1 MKNTLVI
8 FLIFIAFKS
17 GAQNLYWPRD
27 VKKAYKNKTRSND
40 GYPGIKYWQNTA
52 RYNITLTAMPPERNI
67 KGSEQISYI
76 NNSPDTLKYLV
87 FKFIQNIH
95 KPGAPR
101 LGSAAADYLTDGV
114 HVDSFSVNGE
124 SKKWK
129 SKEYSPTVQYAGLSK
144 PLPPHDSIQ
153 LSFDWHFQI
162 SLQSGREGMIDSTT
176 YYLAYFY
183 PRVAVYDDY
192 NGWDD
197 LDHNDALEFYNDFND
212 YVLNVK
218 VPKNYIVWATGNL
231 QNANDVLEPT
241 YVQRLNESMKADKK
255 IEIATAADLAKK
267 NITKQNDV
275 NTWTFAYNDIS
286 DVALGLSDHFVWDA
300 SSVIVD
306 EKTRRR
312 VSIQAAYND
321 TAKDFHHVVEFGQ
334 SALSYLS
341 TKWPGVAYPFPKM
354 TVFQGYA
361 GMEYPM
367 MANDETYSD
376 NNFARFVAEHE
387 ISHTW
392 FPFYMGINE
401 TRYGFM
407 DEGWAA
413 TFELLYNR
421 SVMSKDSADDFYKQ
435 FRINGWIQ
443 DENADED
450 LPIITP
456 GENLSGRGLGNNE
469 YGKPS
474 LAYLSLKDLLGDEMF
489 RKCLHGF
496 IDRWHGK
503 HPIPW
508 DFFYTVNNISG
519 QNLNW
524 FWNAWFFSNSYI
536 DLAIDNIHK
545 DGDSYQLAISNIGGF
560 PVPIDVQLNFND
572 GSTQTFHK
580 SPAVWESNQ
589 KQVTVTVSSK
599 KSLQSAKLVTDIYM
613 DADESNNSLDIK
625 SDER

>member
-1 MKNTLVI
+1 MKNILIV
-8 FLIFIAFKS
+8 LIFISYTFYAN
-17 GAQNLYWPRD
+17 AQTLYWPRD
-27 VKKAYKNKTRSND
+27 VKQAYKNQTRSND
-40 GYPGIKYWQNTA
+40 GYPGKKYWQNTA
-52 RYNITLTAMPPERNI
+52 RYNITVSAMPPDRNI

-76 NNSPDTLKYLV
+76 NNSPDTLYGLIL
-87 FKFIQNIH
+87 KFIQNIH

-101 LGSAAADYLTDGV
+101 LGTAVDDYLTDGV
-114 HVDSFSVNGE
+114 HVDAFSINGE
-124 SKKWK
+124 SKKWNNN
-129 SKEYSPTVQYAGLSK
+129 EYSPTVQGVRLSG
-144 PLPPHDSIQ
+144 PLLPHDSVQ

-162 SLQSGREGMIDSTT
+162 SLKSGREGMIDSTT

-192 NGWDD
+192 NAWDD

-231 QNANDVLEPT
+231 QNANEVLLPA
-241 YVQRLNESMKADKK
+241 YAQRLDESMKTDRK
-255 IEIATAADLAKK
+255 IEIVSSADLASK
-267 NITKQNDV
+267 NITRQNEV
-275 NTWTFAYNDIS
+275 NTWTFAYNNIS

-306 EKTRRR
+306 PKTNRRA
-312 VSIQAAYND
+312 SIQAAFND
-321 TAKDFHHVVEFGQ
+321 TAKDFHRMTEIGQ

-367 MANDETYSD
+367 MANDETYAD
-376 NNFARFVAEHE
+376 FNFSRFVAEHE

-421 SVMSKDSADDFYKQ
+421 SVMSKDSADNFYKE
-435 FRINGWIQ
+435 FRIAGWIQ
-443 DENADED
+443 DKNADQD

-456 GENLSGRGLGNNE
+456 GENLSARVLGNNQ

-474 LAYLSLKDLLGDEMF
+474 LAYFALKDLLGDDLF
-489 RKCLHGF
+489 KKCLHGF
-496 IDRWHGK
+496 MDRWHGK

-508 DFFYTVNNISG
+508 DFFYSFNNISG

-524 FWNAWFFSNSYI
+524 FWNAWFFSN
-536 DLAIDNIHK
+536 
-545 DGDSYQLAISNIGGF
+545 
-560 PVPIDVQLNFND
+560 
-572 GSTQTFHK
+572 
-580 SPAVWESNQ
+580 
-589 KQVTVTVSSK
+589 
-599 KSLQSAKLVTDIYM
+599 
-613 DADESNNSLDIK
+613 
-625 SDER
+625 